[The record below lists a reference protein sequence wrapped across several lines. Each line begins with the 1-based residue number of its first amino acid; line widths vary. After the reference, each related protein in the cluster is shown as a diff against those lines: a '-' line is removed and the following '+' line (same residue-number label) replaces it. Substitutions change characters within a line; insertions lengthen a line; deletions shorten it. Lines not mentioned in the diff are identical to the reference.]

1 MLDYVSDRMSRY
13 ISVFRMFS
21 TVVVEVRTVRE
32 YASLTPDDFYMP
44 GRWSNTI
51 ILPASI
57 VADWVRTRG
66 TGYV

>member
-1 MLDYVSDRMSRY
+1 MLDYVSDRVSKY

-21 TVVVEVRTVRE
+21 TVVVEVRTVRG
-32 YASLTPDDFYMP
+32 YASLTPDEFYMP
-44 GRWSNTI
+44 GRWSETI

-66 TGYV
+66 TG

>member
-1 MLDYVSDRMSRY
+1 MLDYVSGRMSRY

-21 TVVVEVRTVRE
+21 TLVVEVRTVRG
-32 YASLTPDDFYMP
+32 YASLTPDESYMP
-44 GRWSNTI
+44 SRWSETI

>member
-32 YASLTPDDFYMP
+32 YASLTPDDFYIS
-44 GRWSNTI
+44 GR
-51 ILPASI
+51 
-57 VADWVRTRG
+57 
-66 TGYV
+66 

>member
-1 MLDYVSDRMSRY
+1 MLDYVSDRVSKY

-21 TVVVEVRTVRE
+21 TVVVEVRTVRG
-32 YASLTPDDFYMP
+32 YPSPTPGEFYMP
-44 GRWSNTI
+44 GRWSETI

-57 VADWVRTRG
+57 VVDWVRTRG